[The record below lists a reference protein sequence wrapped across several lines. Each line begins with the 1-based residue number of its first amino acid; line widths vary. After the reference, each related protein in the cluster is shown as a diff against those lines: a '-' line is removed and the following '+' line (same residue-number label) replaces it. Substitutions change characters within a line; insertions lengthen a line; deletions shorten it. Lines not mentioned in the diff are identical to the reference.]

1 MAQETGIDTA
11 VVLTDEDSIY
21 LDTSYINLS
30 SLSSLTH
37 LTLPP
42 VAMWLQA
49 KQRWLPDLL
58 STIAGT
64 SNLKELNIHLL
75 FSPIAIRVQLGTV
88 AWSKVDLI
96 LGRNVGEESELGIGN
111 GVKTGRRRSNEGYAF
126 TNLEVVK
133 ITSVDFNP
141 ERPPL
146 DGHTKL
152 TIKEWLIGH
161 MPSIHERRILQ
172 VPLDD

>member
-1 MAQETGIDTA
+1 M
-11 VVLTDEDSIY
+11 VLTDEGSIY
-21 LDTSYINLS
+21 LDPSYINLS

-42 VAMWLQA
+42 VAVWLQA

-64 SNLKELNIHLL
+64 SNLKELDIHLH
-75 FSPIAIRVQLGTV
+75 FSPVAIKAQLDAV

-96 LGRNVGEESELGIGN
+96 LGRTFGEEPELGIGN
-111 GVKTGRRRSNEGYAF
+111 GARTRERRRSNEGGYVF
-126 TNLEVVK
+126 TDLKVVR
-133 ITSVDFNP
+133 ITSADFNP
-141 ERPPL
+141 ERSPL
-146 DGHTKL
+146 DRYMKSR
-152 TIKEWLIGH
+152 IEEWLIEC
-161 MPSIHERRILQ
+161 MPRVYERGILQ

>member
-1 MAQETGIDTA
+1 M
-11 VVLTDEDSIY
+11 VFTDEGSIY
-21 LDTSYINLS
+21 LDPSYINFS

-42 VAMWLQA
+42 VAVWLQA

-58 STIAGT
+58 STIVGT

-75 FSPIAIRVQLGTV
+75 FSPVAIKAQLDAV

-96 LGRNVGEESELGIGN
+96 LGRNFEEEPELGTGN
-111 GVKTGRRRSNEGYAF
+111 GARTRERRRSSEGKYAF
-126 TNLEVVK
+126 ADLEVVK
-133 ITSVDFNP
+133 ITSADFNP

-146 DGHTKL
+146 DGHMRSR
-152 TIKEWLIGH
+152 IKEWLIEC
-161 MPSIHERRILQ
+161 MPRIYERGVLQ

>member
-1 MAQETGIDTA
+1 M
-11 VVLTDEDSIY
+11 VLTDGDSIY
-21 LDTSYINLS
+21 LDPSYINLS

-64 SNLKELNIHLL
+64 SNLKELKIHLL
-75 FSPIAIRVQLGTV
+75 FSPVAIRVQLGAV

-96 LGRNVGEESELGIGN
+96 LGRNIGEEQELGIRN
-111 GVKTGRRRSNEGYAF
+111 GVETGRRRSNEGYAF

-133 ITSVDFNP
+133 ITSADFNP
-141 ERPPL
+141 ERSPL
-146 DGHTKL
+146 DEHTKSR
-152 TIKEWLIGH
+152 IKGWLIEH
-161 MPSIHERRILQ
+161 MPSTHERRILQ